1 MTASKVRQ
9 DLDQAL
15 DEIIT
20 LEDLIG
26 HVTAVEQDGAH
37 IPIEWREIGGIRIG
51 LDAAGNAMRVEFG
64 DTLPGWVAE

>member
-1 MTASKVRQ
+1 MTSKIQQ

-15 DEIIT
+15 EDLANAMDT
-20 LEDLIG
+20 LE

-37 IPIEWREIGGIRIG
+37 IPYDWREIGGIRIG
-51 LDAAGNAMRVEFG
+51 LDAAGNAVRVEFG

>member
-1 MTASKVRQ
+1 MASKIQQ

-15 DEIIT
+15 
-20 LEDLIG
+20 EDLANAQNTIE

-37 IPIEWREIGGIRIG
+37 IPIDWREIGGIRVG
-51 LDAAGNAMRVEFG
+51 LDAAGNAVRVELG